1 MEYMRYMRKEGN
13 RMLCSKCHK
22 NVAVIFITKLE
33 GDKQTNEGLCLSCA
47 KSMGIAP
54 IEQFVGQMGID
65 DSDIDAISD
74 ELNSMMQGIENGDI
88 PEELEQDME
97 NASESAPQTMNL
109 LGKMFDRFGGE
120 QKEKEAESEG
130 GGTDDRSGAESK
142 QTKTAT
148 RFKKKK
154 KKMLETY
161 GLNLS
166 AKAAQGL
173 VDKVVGRDAEIDRV
187 VQILNRRTK
196 NNPVLLGEPG
206 VGKTAIAEGL
216 AMRIYEKRV
225 PPKLFDREV
234 YLLDFTAI
242 VAGTQFRGQFE
253 ARLKSLIEEVKS
265 LGNIILVIDELH
277 NIVGA
282 GDAEGAMSAANIL
295 KPALARGEIQVV
307 GATTLSEYRKH
318 IEKDTALERRFQ
330 TVIVDEPSIE
340 DSIEILKGIREYYE
354 KYHSVKIS
362 DDIIRA
368 AVKMSERYITDRFL
382 PDKAIDVIDEAG
394 SRANLKNMALVEL
407 TQLEKELDEV
417 LQQKED
423 AARADSIDDYQKAA
437 ELKVREFQLRE
448 EIEKKKKESENVA
461 ITIDDIAGVIE
472 AWTKIPVQRITE
484 LESEKLLNL
493 EERIHKRIIGQNE
506 AVESVCHAVRR
517 RRAGLAK
524 KLRPVSFVF
533 VGPTGVGKT
542 ELVKAMAEAL
552 YDNEEAIIRFDM
564 SEYSEKHSV
573 AKLIGAPPGY
583 VGYDDA
589 GQLTEKVRRKP
600 YSIILL
606 DEIEKAH
613 PEIFNILLQILDDGR
628 ITDSHGKVVS
638 FENAVIVM
646 TSNAGSDLKGGNL
659 GFVNN
664 PDSAIEAKV
673 DTALKSIFRPE
684 FLNRIDEIVVFK
696 QLKHEELRQIVG
708 LMLAD
713 MVQELAEKGITLSV
727 SEEAKD
733 LILKEGYDPKYGA
746 RPIRRVIQKRIE
758 DAVAHML
765 IRSEIG
771 AGDTVEA
778 VAEEGRV
785 AVRKR

>member
-1 MEYMRYMRKEGN
+1 
-13 RMLCSKCHK
+13 MLCSKCHK

-33 GDKQTNEGLCLSCA
+33 GEKQTNEGLCLSCA

-74 ELNSMMQGIENGDI
+74 ELNNMMEGLENGEV
-88 PEELEQDME
+88 PEELEQEIED
-97 NASESAPQTMNL
+97 AADSAPQTMNL
-109 LGKMFDRFGGE
+109 LGKMFGKLGGE
-120 QKEKEAESEG
+120 QKKQEAEDESG
-130 GGTDDRSGAESK
+130 STSGTEQK

-166 AKAAQGL
+166 DKAAQGL
-173 VDKVVGRDAEIDRV
+173 VDKVVGRDAEIERV

-216 AMRIYEKRV
+216 AMRIYEKKV

-340 DSIEILKGIREYYE
+340 ESIEILKGIREYYE
-354 KYHSVKIS
+354 QYHSVKIT
-362 DDIIRA
+362 DEIISA
-368 AVKMSERYITDRFL
+368 AVKMSERYITDRYL

-407 TQLEKELDEV
+407 TKLEKELDAV

-448 EIEKKKKESENVA
+448 EIDQKKKESDNVA

-493 EERIHKRIIGQNE
+493 EARIHERIVGQND

-517 RRAGLAK
+517 RRAGIAK

-552 YDNEEAIIRFDM
+552 FDNEEAIIRLDM
-564 SEYSEKHSV
+564 SEYSEKHS
-573 AKLIGAPPGY
+573 
-583 VGYDDA
+583 
-589 GQLTEKVRRKP
+589 
-600 YSIILL
+600 S
-606 DEIEKAH
+606 
-613 PEIFNILLQILDDGR
+613 
-628 ITDSHGKVVS
+628 
-638 FENAVIVM
+638 
-646 TSNAGSDLKGGNL
+646 
-659 GFVNN
+659 
-664 PDSAIEAKV
+664 
-673 DTALKSIFRPE
+673 
-684 FLNRIDEIVVFK
+684 
-696 QLKHEELRQIVG
+696 
-708 LMLAD
+708 
-713 MVQELAEKGITLSV
+713 
-727 SEEAKD
+727 
-733 LILKEGYDPKYGA
+733 
-746 RPIRRVIQKRIE
+746 
-758 DAVAHML
+758 
-765 IRSEIG
+765 
-771 AGDTVEA
+771 
-778 VAEEGRV
+778 
-785 AVRKR
+785 

>member
-1 MEYMRYMRKEGN
+1 
-13 RMLCSKCHK
+13 MLCSKCHK

-33 GDKQTNEGLCLSCA
+33 GEKQTNEGLCLSCA

-74 ELNSMMQGIENGDI
+74 ELNNMMEGLENGEV
-88 PEELEQDME
+88 PEELEQEIED
-97 NASESAPQTMNL
+97 AADSAPQTMNL
-109 LGKMFDRFGGE
+109 LGKMFGRLGGE
-120 QKEKEAESEG
+120 QKKQEAEDESG
-130 GGTDDRSGAESK
+130 STSGTEQK

-166 AKAAQGL
+166 DKAAQGL
-173 VDKVVGRDAEIDRV
+173 VDKVVGRDAEIERV

-216 AMRIYEKRV
+216 AMRIYEKKV

-354 KYHSVKIS
+354 QYHSVKIT
-362 DDIIRA
+362 DEIISA
-368 AVKMSERYITDRFL
+368 AVKMSERYITDRYL

-407 TQLEKELDEV
+407 TKLEKELDAV

-448 EIEKKKKESENVA
+448 EIDQKKKESDNVA

-493 EERIHKRIIGQNE
+493 EARIHERIVGQND

-517 RRAGLAK
+517 RRAGIAK

-552 YDNEEAIIRFDM
+552 FDNEEAIIRLDM

-583 VGYDDA
+583 IGYDDA

-638 FENAVIVM
+638 FENTVIVM

-659 GFVNN
+659 GFISN

-684 FLNRIDEIVVFK
+684 FLNRIDETVVFK
-696 QLKHEELRQIVG
+696 QLKNDELKQIVG

-713 MVQELAEKGITLSV
+713 MTHELLQKGITLTV
-727 SEEAKD
+727 SDAAKE

-746 RPIRRVIQKRIE
+746 RPIRRVIQKRVE

-765 IRSEIG
+765 IRSQIA

-778 VAEEGRV
+778 GAEDGRIV
-785 AVRKR
+785 VRKL

>member
-1 MEYMRYMRKEGN
+1 
-13 RMLCSKCHK
+13 MLCSKCHK

-33 GDKQTNEGLCLSCA
+33 GEKQTNEGLCLSCA

-74 ELNSMMQGIENGDI
+74 ELNNMMEGLENGEV
-88 PEELEQDME
+88 PEELEQEIED
-97 NASESAPQTMNL
+97 AADSAPQTMNL
-109 LGKMFDRFGGE
+109 LGKMFGKLGGE
-120 QKEKEAESEG
+120 QKKQEAEDESG
-130 GGTDDRSGAESK
+130 STSGTEQK

-166 AKAAQGL
+166 DKAAQGL
-173 VDKVVGRDAEIDRV
+173 VDKVVGRDAEIERV

-216 AMRIYEKRV
+216 AMRIYEKKV

-354 KYHSVKIS
+354 QYHSVKIT
-362 DDIIRA
+362 DEIISA
-368 AVKMSERYITDRFL
+368 AVKMSERYITDRYL

-407 TQLEKELDEV
+407 TKLEKELDAV

-448 EIEKKKKESENVA
+448 EIDQKKKESDNVA

-493 EERIHKRIIGQNE
+493 EARIHERIVGQND

-517 RRAGLAK
+517 RRAGIAK

-552 YDNEEAIIRFDM
+552 FDNEEAIIRLDM

-583 VGYDDA
+583 IGYDDA

-638 FENAVIVM
+638 FENTVIVM

-659 GFVNN
+659 GFISN

-684 FLNRIDEIVVFK
+684 FLNRIDETVVFK
-696 QLKHEELRQIVG
+696 QLKNDELKQIVG

-713 MVQELAEKGITLSV
+713 MTHELLQKGITLTV
-727 SEEAKD
+727 SDAAKE

-746 RPIRRVIQKRIE
+746 RPIRRVIQKRVE

-765 IRSEIG
+765 IRSQIA

-778 VAEEGRV
+778 GAEDGRIV
-785 AVRKR
+785 VRKL

>member
-1 MEYMRYMRKEGN
+1 
-13 RMLCSKCHK
+13 MLCSKCHK

-33 GDKQTNEGLCLSCA
+33 GEKQTNEGLCLSCA

-74 ELNSMMQGIENGDI
+74 ELNNMMEGLENGEV
-88 PEELEQDME
+88 PEELEQEIED
-97 NASESAPQTMNL
+97 AADSAPQTMNL
-109 LGKMFDRFGGE
+109 LGKMFGKLGGE
-120 QKEKEAESEG
+120 QKKQEAEDESG
-130 GGTDDRSGAESK
+130 STSGTEQK

-166 AKAAQGL
+166 DKAAQGL
-173 VDKVVGRDAEIDRV
+173 VDKVVGRDAEIERV

-216 AMRIYEKRV
+216 AMRIYEKKV

-354 KYHSVKIS
+354 QYHSVKIT
-362 DDIIRA
+362 DEIISA
-368 AVKMSERYITDRFL
+368 AVKMSERYITDRYL

-407 TQLEKELDEV
+407 TKLEKELDAV

-448 EIEKKKKESENVA
+448 EIDQKKKESDNVA

-493 EERIHKRIIGQNE
+493 EARIHERIVGQND

-517 RRAGLAK
+517 RRAGIAK

-552 YDNEEAIIRFDM
+552 FDNEEAIIRLDM

-583 VGYDDA
+583 IGYDDA

-638 FENAVIVM
+638 FENTVIVM

-659 GFVNN
+659 GFISN
-664 PDSAIEAKV
+664 PDNAIEAKV

-684 FLNRIDEIVVFK
+684 FLNRIDETVVFK
-696 QLKHEELRQIVG
+696 QLKNDELKQIVG

-713 MVQELAEKGITLSV
+713 MTHELLQKGITLTV
-727 SEEAKD
+727 SDAAKE

-746 RPIRRVIQKRIE
+746 RPIRRVIQKRVE

-765 IRSEIG
+765 IRSQIA

-778 VAEEGRV
+778 GAEDGRIV
-785 AVRKR
+785 VRKL